1 MKKILTLLLLLV
13 SLVKQSNSTEC
24 DEEGYITLPNKTC
37 QFIDDVIGDDSF
49 DKCENYC
56 QNGGEC
62 KVVEGIPQCECK
74 DNFYGLNC
82 KVNNENLK
90 QHIEGLTSSI
100 SKNENTPLYEDD
112 KPIFGRIL
120 SLTTIIVQNPT
131 EIYKTVDTSIIN
143 SIDEKVRSTVKYY
156 QTSRAGKP
164 PRGIFSF
171 VNLSLLLHL
180 NYLTNQSNKTLRQL
194 DSSSQPNITQAIE
207 YAKQLSKI
215 NVKNIEPT
223 SSYIESTD
231 ITGSIVY
238 QSWRNTPE
246 GNRLYKLACKR
257 RSLTYAD
264 FSSLSDSNLNT
275 QVNFDVKF
283 ASVLENKNSN
293 FGYPMSLKSNLIQVI
308 NLPSLYVTLP
318 LMDDDHFN
326 VELYKYYNDRG
337 IDIYNHND
345 KAFTDSCYK
354 NKKLPYDLTQ
364 KYRKKNLFQKFT
376 FAAPGCFYQSYDAEL
391 NGVKFLCES
400 SYIPDYYIMKD
411 VELKG
416 NLNHVDN
423 LPTKCAD
430 DVENIEEN
438 IAFWLFLI
446 LFIVIIIFDILFA
459 VLSCKKIIKED
470 QAIQSEF
477 DQIKTT
483 ERTVTNAT
491 NANQVKIEVPS
502 FASSFTANFKKLHP
516 LFSLCNS
523 SMIFTS
529 WVLLYNILC
538 LFGFNA
544 LYFNETMLEDR
555 IYDKHRD
562 NFGYPMK
569 TEFEKIMSAIATT
582 IALTVVARAIALVP
596 YGQKEK
602 STKGVVI
609 RRIISGVF
617 MLVLEVFFFYYC
629 IVFCGIYLNAQYGW
643 FYSGIWALLWDW
655 IAFAPIY
662 IIVISIVEVNGGEK
676 CGYYMKE
683 LFAF

>member
-1 MKKILTLLLLLV
+1 MKKILTLLLLLI

-24 DEEGYITLPNKTC
+24 DEEGYIMVPDKDCT
-37 QFIDDVIGDDSF
+37 FIYDVSEDDSF

-62 KVVEGIPQCECK
+62 KVVEGIPQCDCK
-74 DNFYGLNC
+74 DNFYGLTC
-82 KVNNENLK
+82 TKSNEELK
-90 QHIEGLTSSI
+90 QHIEDLTKSI
-100 SKNENTPLYEDD
+100 IEEPLDEDT
-112 KPIFGRIL
+112 IISIL

-131 EIYKTVDTSIIN
+131 EIYKTVETSEISEIN
-143 SIDEKVRSTVKYY
+143 TKVRDTVKLY
-156 QTSRAGKP
+156 QTSLQGPP
-164 PRGIFSF
+164 PREIFDL

-180 NYLTNQSNKTLRQL
+180 NYLTHQSNKTLRQL

-215 NVKNIEPT
+215 NVKNIDPT
-223 SSYIESTD
+223 SPYIESTD

-257 RSLTYAD
+257 RSLTYVD

-293 FGYPMSLKSNLIQVI
+293 FGYPMSFKSNLIQVI
-308 NLPSLYVTLP
+308 NLPSLYVTFP
-318 LMDDDHFN
+318 LMEDDHFN

-391 NGVKFLCES
+391 KGVKFLCES

-459 VLSCKKIIKED
+459 VLSCKKLIKED
-470 QAIQSEF
+470 QATPNEF
-477 DQIKTT
+477 DQIKST

-502 FASSFTANFKKLHP
+502 FSSTFTANFKKLHP

>member
-1 MKKILTLLLLLV
+1 MKKILTLLLLLI
-13 SLVKQSNSTEC
+13 SLVKQSNSTDC
-24 DEEGYITLPNKTC
+24 KEGYITLPNKTC
-37 QFIDDVIGDDSF
+37 QFIYEKNKDDSY

-74 DNFYGLNC
+74 DNFYGLTC
-82 KVNNENLK
+82 TKSNEELK
-90 QHIEGLTSSI
+90 QHIVDLTKSI
-100 SKNENTPLYEDD
+100 TVNQEPLDEKDEDT
-112 KPIFGRIL
+112 IISIL

-131 EIYKTVDTSIIN
+131 EIYKTVDTSA
-143 SIDEKVRSTVKYY
+143 IDNIEKKVEISVKKY
-156 QTSRAGKP
+156 QTEGKP
-164 PRGIFSF
+164 PPREIFDL

-180 NYLTNQSNKTLRQL
+180 NYLTHQSNKTLRQL
-194 DSSSQPNITQAIE
+194 DSSSQPNIIQAIE

-215 NVKNIEPT
+215 NVKNIDPT
-223 SSYIESTD
+223 SPYIESTD

-264 FSSLSDSNLNT
+264 FSSLSDTNLNT

-308 NLPSLYVTLP
+308 NLPSLYVTFP

-326 VELYKYYNDRG
+326 VELYKYYNNRG

-411 VELKG
+411 VALKG

-423 LPTKCAD
+423 LPTKCGD

-459 VLSCKKIIKED
+459 VLSCKKLIKED
-470 QAIQSEF
+470 QAIPNEF
-477 DQIKTT
+477 DQIKST

-502 FASSFTANFKKLHP
+502 FASTFTANFKQLHP

-662 IIVISIVEVNGGEK
+662 IIVISLVEVNGGEK